1 MKIIKFLTSKAGKWS
16 LSAMQAVGLS
26 AAVGVAGIAAWQMM
40 GSSAQPNLNTVF
52 SSNTADQDVVFVA
65 GAAGGV
71 YGSGSYG
78 TGGELRSGINATL
91 SKDLQLMQADAQ
103 AGDLSSQPAFVQ
115 QEQEISAYKMDGA
128 SSGLGMAGNMAKE
141 NSGAMSGDM
150 SAVQKQIA
158 DIQATIASQ
167 KQAAEAAAA
176 AEGASGNAAKMAA
189 AMKGKGGQFGMAEGM
204 ARASGNN
211 LNSTPLQSGQYGKE
225 GQGVSSSGVL
235 GGAQTAGGASATG
248 PAGQGSNFERSRASV
263 IGQGSRLGSEASL
276 AALQKQSADIARHSN
291 RSANE
296 GARAFM
302 ASTKLSG
309 GIQLEGGEKLA
320 GGNASSSDF
329 ADDAISALGSAVGG
343 AVGEV
348 TTYEED
354 REAIRIKIR
363 DFAKSCTT
371 WSYTS
376 PGIAVLGYAF
386 KAKKKKELIGEIDSF
401 KEKWHDSTYEETNT
415 IGGYSAVARDAVEDI
430 FNAIWWFGQPKKKAR
445 EWGRI
450 YWGDENAFWTNDTPS
465 TPVTDQQEKPTNPY
479 GNSYD
484 RRGGG
489 LLQDT
494 SSNRNNSGSRGG
506 RGGGGSRG
514 SRR

>member
-1 MKIIKFLTSKAGKWS
+1 MKIVKFLTSKAGKWS

-235 GGAQTAGGASATG
+235 GGAQAAGGTSATG

-263 IGQGSRLGSEASL
+263 IGQGSRLRSDNSL

-354 REAIRIKIR
+354 RESLRIKIR
-363 DFAKSCTT
+363 DFVKACNG
-371 WSYTS
+371 WSYAT
-376 PGIAVLGYAF
+376 PIASWLGYAF
-386 KAKKKKELIGEIDSF
+386 KAKARNNLRSEIDSF
-401 KEKWHDSTYEETNT
+401 KAKWHDSTYETTNT
-415 IGGYSAVARDAVEDI
+415 AGGYATVARNTVDDV
-430 FNAIWWFGQPKKKAR
+430 FNALWWFGGPKRKAK
-445 EWGRI
+445 EWGRN
-450 YWGDENAFWTNDTPS
+450 YWGDENAFWNNNVPS
-465 TPVTDQQEKPTNPY
+465 TPVTDPQEKPTNPY
-479 GNSYD
+479 GSDSGRNGGLGNNSNSN
-484 RRGGG
+484 RGG
-489 LLQDT
+489 
-494 SSNRNNSGSRGG
+494 SNGG
-506 RGGGGSRG
+506 RG

>member
-103 AGDLSSQPAFVQ
+103 AGDLSSQPEFVQ
-115 QEQEISAYKMDGA
+115 QEQEISAFKMDGA
-128 SSGLGMAGNMAKE
+128 SSGLGMAGNVSKE
-141 NSGAMSGDM
+141 KSNAMSGDM

-167 KQAAEAAAA
+167 KKAAEAAAA
-176 AEGASGNAAKMAA
+176 AEGAAGDAAKVAA

-235 GGAQTAGGASATG
+235 GGAQAARGASAMG
-248 PAGQGSNFERSRASV
+248 PAGQGSNFERSRASI
-263 IGQGSRLGSEASL
+263 IGQGSRLGSDDSL

-302 ASTKLSG
+302 ASTRLSG
-309 GIQLEGGEKLA
+309 GIQLEGGEKLS

-329 ADDAISALGSAVGG
+329 SDDAISALGNAVGS
-343 AVGEV
+343 AIGEV

-354 REAIRIKIR
+354 REEIRVKIR
-363 DFAKSCTT
+363 DFVKACNGWSYASPLFSWIGYAAKSKAHKNLRND
-371 WSYTS
+371 
-376 PGIAVLGYAF
+376 IDAF
-386 KAKKKKELIGEIDSF
+386 KAKWSE
-401 KEKWHDSTYEETNT
+401 STYETTNT
-415 IGGYSAVARDAVEDI
+415 AGGYATVARDTVDDV
-430 FNAIWWFGQPKKKAR
+430 FNSLWWFGGPKRKAK
-445 EWGRI
+445 EWGSK
-450 YWGDENAFWTNDTPS
+450 YWGDENAFWDNATPS
-465 TPVTDQQEKPTNPY
+465 TPVTDEQEKPTNPY
-479 GNSYD
+479 GSD
-484 RRGGG
+484 GAKDGG
-489 LLQDT
+489 LNQ
-494 SSNRNNSGSRGG
+494 G
-506 RGGGGSRG
+506 
-514 SRR
+514 